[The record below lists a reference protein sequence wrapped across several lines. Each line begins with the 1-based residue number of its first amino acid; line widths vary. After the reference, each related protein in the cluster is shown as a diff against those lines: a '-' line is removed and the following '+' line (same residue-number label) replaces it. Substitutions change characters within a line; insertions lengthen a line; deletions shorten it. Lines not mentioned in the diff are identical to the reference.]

1 MKVLLSAYA
10 CEPNKGG
17 EPGIGWHWVNETAR
31 LGHDVWVLTRANN
44 RDTTEH
50 ASRALPNLR
59 FVYYDPPRWC
69 AAVKKSGPFLQWY
82 YTVWQLGAYRRAREL
97 HRREQFDLVQHVTI
111 GVFRH
116 PSFMGRLGIPFIV
129 GPVGGGE
136 RAPLSLRMDYG
147 FSGHLLDAVRDLA
160 NVVAKWNPWL
170 HEACEA
176 ARLILVKTPTTGT
189 ALPARYRQKV
199 RHLIEIG
206 SPDVDECPPPGRQ
219 SRGPRFLYVGRFLFW
234 KGMQYG
240 LRAFARVLA
249 DLPDARL
256 TMVGDGRDGRRWR
269 QLARA
274 LGITHAVE
282 WSGWIRHDELGALY
296 RGHDVFVFPSLHD
309 SSGSVVLE
317 AMAYGLPVVCFD
329 LGGPGVLVTPESGIV
344 VPTAGQSPAQLIA
357 ALADAMKVPVEQP
370 DRLQALQL
378 GALARARELTWA
390 ASVKQVYGESGAARG
405 LGRGVNHT
413 AASVAGEANS

>member
-10 CEPNKGG
+10 CEPHKGG
-17 EPGIGWHWVNETAR
+17 EPGIGWHWVIEAAR

-44 RDTTEH
+44 RAVTEH
-50 ASRALPNLR
+50 ASREMPNLR

-69 AAVKKSGPFLQWY
+69 AAVKRAGPFLQWY
-82 YTVWQLGAYRRAREL
+82 YLVWQLGAYRKAREL
-97 HRREQFDLVQHVTI
+97 HEREQFDLVQHVTI

-136 RAPLSLRMDYG
+136 RAPLSLRIDYG
-147 FSGHLLDAVRDLA
+147 LSGNVLDAVRDLA
-160 NVVAKWNPWL
+160 NVVARWNPWL
-170 HEACEA
+170 HEACRA
-176 ARLILVKTPTTGT
+176 ATLILVKTPTTG
-189 ALPARYRQKV
+189 AAFPSRYHHKV

-206 SPDVDECPPPGRQ
+206 SPEVADGPPPVRS

-240 LRAFARVLA
+240 LRAFARLLA
-249 DLPDARL
+249 DVPEARL
-256 TMVGDGRDGRRWR
+256 TMVGDGRDAARWR
-269 QLARA
+269 ELADD
-274 LGITHAVE
+274 LGISHAVE
-282 WSGWIRHDELGALY
+282 WSGWIPHDELGALY
-296 RGHDVFVFPSLHD
+296 RHHDVFVFPSLHD

-329 LGGPGVLVTPESGIV
+329 LGGPGVLVTKDSGIA
-344 VPTAGQSPAQLIA
+344 VPTAGRTPAQLVA
-357 ALADAMKVPVEQP
+357 ALADAMKRPFGQS
-370 DRLQALQL
+370 DQLCALQR

-390 ASVKQVYGESGAARG
+390 TAVTQVYGEGGIGLALSRG
-405 LGRGVNHT
+405 M
-413 AASVAGEANS
+413 VAHEH